1 MPVPTSPQD
10 LINIIRE
17 KLFNNTSGLI
27 EEPDLREVL
36 ENIVKVLDAKFS
48 MFSPNLTEEQFA
60 QWNLILDYMANE
72 TKGVLSPTSP
82 APTEKGKYLLS
93 SAGTYTNLGGLVA
106 TADKLNYAYFDGTT
120 WSLVSVEIPEISVNG
135 KIEIGNSEAVTG
147 DTVNAE
153 FEEIREKVT
162 EVVLVEDYG
171 DANNLAYTTSTFS
184 GFGFPFGIIKNFNRL
199 EIKYKD
205 RADVQKATKMW
216 IEIREETYDGV
227 LLYYGI
233 KDLAFADG
241 EIGRV
246 SFSFPTIENIENKNL
261 WIGFSTNG
269 KCDLYQS
276 TRVRTTA
283 SPFRYTTYPRTDG
296 KKFVEQSLPAS
307 YPTITLPCINF
318 YRDYSVHYIRED
330 ALPKKIIANVF
341 PNPSLVLP
349 SKVWLYPNSQYNIF
363 TKNVLIPD
371 FGDNITNYRLNYE
384 GSLGQQFER
393 GFRIN
398 NVGVSLNSTITL
410 NLMKGRNIIQTKTHN
425 LLSSSTSNGTGVN
438 RKVLVIGDSTVD
450 GGDIHIPLK
459 SIFDA
464 DAMDLTFI
472 GTRGTTGL
480 MHEGRGGWTLNDY
493 YGFGRKLYSVP
504 VSGISV
510 APSIGSVYKQSAGNN
525 FKVVEV
531 NITSGTGYFKVEM
544 ESGSVDLSTNGTLT
558 KQSGSG
564 DSTINYTGS
573 TIDSANPFYNAST
586 GKFDIAKYLTN
597 SSQSLSASDWVF
609 FQLGI
614 NDMFSFTTKENAS
627 LKVDEII
634 TQLNFILGN
643 INSYNSSIRIGI
655 VIPFPPANQDA
666 FGSNYSLGQLSELYK
681 TTGLLELQKRL
692 IDTYDND
699 TQRALNRFLVSAH
712 LNLDTDYN
720 FPSSSVAVNSRNTT
734 TISMQSNGVHP
745 DTTGNAQIADMYAG
759 IIKYFG

>member
-1 MPVPTSPQD
+1 MYIDPLLLNVKPISEITTVNNPTEGHLLFYDGSDELKKVDIVEFQS
-10 LINIIRE
+10 LIGGIAKPLAIADATPTTAGWY
-17 KLFNNTSGLI
+17 KPTTSG
-27 EEPDLREVL
+27 
-36 ENIVKVLDAKFS
+36 
-48 MFSPNLTEEQFA
+48 T
-60 QWNLILDYMANE
+60 YAN
-72 TKGVLSPTSP
+72 
-82 APTEKGKYLLS
+82 A
-93 SAGTYTNLGGLVA
+93 GGLVA
-106 TADKLNYAYFDGTT
+106 QVGYDTLFYFDGTT
-120 WSLVSVEIPEISVNG
+120 WSLVSVEFTEVSANG
-135 KIEIGNSEAVTG
+135 KIEIGNSEAVSG

-153 FEEIREKVT
+153 FEKIREKVT
-162 EVVLVEDYG
+162 EFVLVDDYG

-184 GFGFPFGIIKNFNRL
+184 GFGFQFGVIKNFNRL
-199 EIKYKD
+199 EIKYRD

-246 SFSFPTIENIENKNL
+246 SFSFPTIENLENKNI
-261 WIGFSTNG
+261 WVGYSTNG

-276 TRVRTTA
+276 TRLRTTA
-283 SPFRYTTYPRTDG
+283 TLFRYTTYPRTDG
-296 KKFVEQSLPAS
+296 KKFVEGSAENS
-307 YPTITLPCINF
+307 NVTTVLPCINF
-318 YRDYSVHYIRED
+318 YRDYYSYSIRED
-330 ALPKKIIANVF
+330 ALPKEIIANLF

-349 SKVWLYPNSQYNIF
+349 SKVWLYPSSQYNIF

-398 NVGVSLNSTITL
+398 NVGASLNSTITL
-410 NLMKGRNIIQTKTHN
+410 NLMKGRNIIQTKNHN

-480 MHEGRGGWTLNDY
+480 MHEGRGGWTVNDY
-493 YGFGRKLYSVP
+493 YAFGRKLFRVN
-504 VSGISV
+504 VSGMTT
-510 APSIGSVYKQSAGNN
+510 PPTIGAIYRQTAGND
-525 FKVVEV
+525 FKIVEV
-531 NITSGTGYFKVEM
+531 NITGGTGYFKMEM
-544 ESGSVDLSTNGTLT
+544 VSGSVDLATSGTLT
-558 KQSGSG
+558 KQSGTG
-564 DSTINYTGS
+564 DATISYSGS
-573 TIDSANPFYNAST
+573 TSDSANPFYYATT
-586 GKFDIAKYLTN
+586 GKFDLGNYLTTTGQTMAN
-597 SSQSLSASDWVF
+597 GDWIF

-614 NDMFSFTTKENAS
+614 NDVFGITDLPSAVTKVNT
-627 LKVDEII
+627 IM
-634 TQLNFILGN
+634 TQLNEILAN
-643 INSYNSSIRIGI
+643 ITAYNANIRVGI
-655 VIPFPPANQDA
+655 VITIPPAGQDA
-666 FGSNYSLGQLSELYK
+666 FGFNYALGQTSEMYQK
-681 TTGLLELQKRL
+681 TGLVTLQKKL
-692 IDTYDND
+692 IEVYDNEAQR
-699 TQRALNRFLVSAH
+699 TQNRYLVSAH

-720 FPSSSVAVNSRNTT
+720 FPISNYGVNSRNTKL
-734 TISMQSNGVHP
+734 IEMQSNGVHP

>member
-1 MPVPTSPQD
+1 MGLSTTYTKTETDFLIQQLEKKTTSGYKGDLIKTDVAPTSVG
-10 LINIIRE
+10 
-17 KLFNNTSGLI
+17 FYGL
-27 EEPDLREVL
+27 L
-36 ENIVKVLDAKFS
+36 ETGI
-48 MFSPNLTEEQFA
+48 
-60 QWNLILDYMANE
+60 
-72 TKGVLSPTSP
+72 
-82 APTEKGKYLLS
+82 
-93 SAGTYTNLGGLVA
+93 YTNLGGIDA
-106 TADKLNYAYFDGTT
+106 PTGKLNFASFDGTT
-120 WSLVSVEIPEISVNG
+120 WSLIAVDMPVFSVNG
-135 KIEIGNSEAVTG
+135 KIETGNVEAVSG

-162 EVVLVEDYG
+162 KFVLVGNYG
-171 DANNLAYTTSTFS
+171 NADNLVYTTSNFS
-184 GFGFPFGIIKNFNRL
+184 GFGFPFGVIKNFNRL

-233 KDLAFADG
+233 KDLAFANG
-241 EIGRV
+241 EVGRV
-246 SFSFPTIENIENKNL
+246 SFSFPTIENLENKNL
-261 WIGFSTNG
+261 WIGYSTNG

-283 SPFRYTTYPRTDG
+283 SPMKYTIYPRTDG
-296 KKFVEQSLPAS
+296 KKFVEESLETSAGSPAN
-307 YPTITLPCINF
+307 TMLPCIDF
-318 YRDYSVHYIRED
+318 YRDYFVHYIRED
-330 ALPKKIIANVF
+330 ALPTNIAANFF

-349 SKVWLYPNSQYNIF
+349 SKVWLYPSSQYNIF

-384 GSLGQQFER
+384 GSLGQQFDR

-398 NVGVSLNSTITL
+398 NVGVSLNSNITL
-410 NLMKGRNIIQTKTHN
+410 NLMKGRNIIQTKNHN

-480 MHEGRGGWTLNDY
+480 MHEGRGGWTLNYY
-493 YGFGRKLYSVP
+493 YGFGRILYSVP

-525 FKVVEV
+525 FTVVEV

-544 ESGSVDLSTNGTLT
+544 SNGSVGLSTNGTLT

-597 SSQSLSASDWVF
+597 TSQSLSASDWVF

-614 NDMFSFTTKENAS
+614 NDIFSFTTKENAS

-655 VIPFPPANQDA
+655 IITIPPANQDA
-666 FGSNYSLGQLSELYK
+666 FGSSYSLGQLSELYK

-720 FPSSSVAVNSRNTT
+720 FPISNYGVNSRNTKL
-734 TISMQSNGVHP
+734 IEMQSNGVHP